1 MSIEMVGDNLNGLL
15 LVLVHESGQ
24 LFLLLVAS
32 SDELFYEVLF
42 LGEELLYLSRLRTHS
57 I

>member
-42 LGEELLYLSRLRTHS
+42 LGEELLYLSRLGAHS